1 MSMLSL
7 ILTNRELT
15 LITLLF
21 ECVCVCVSSCL
32 CFFVKVVALNGL
44 LVMLSILTQ
53 HATLIIYAGRQIPLS
68 KLTKCATSQIL
79 VFFRLTVFSDS
90 S

>member
-21 ECVCVCVSSCL
+21 ECVRVFSCL

-68 KLTKCATSQIL
+68 KLTKCTISQIS
-79 VFFRLTVFSDS
+79 VFFA
-90 S
+90 